1 MGDNSAAA
9 KLSGI
14 RQIVNLKGL
23 AQKWQQVYVG
33 PELQR
38 FIIPTSYLSHSLFK
52 LLLEKTEEEF
62 EFDHS
67 GALTIPCEIETFKFL
82 LKCIEN
88 NPKVDQPV
96 ESSLRNI
103 LVLLEPV
110 GYCWQPQDLLPKP
123 ESRNFYNEIIE
134 LQEQNKGIPDD
145 QMVVLVG
152 DMITKMAQPTY
163 HTLLNTLDGVSDLS
177 GVSLSPW
184 AMWTRA
190 WSAEENRHGDVLNKY
205 LYLTGRLDMKSI
217 EYTIQYLIG
226 SGMDAQFENNPYLA
240 YIYFSFQERVSTI
253 SYGKNAML
261 AEKYGDTQLSKIC
274 SSIAEDERIHETA
287 YAKIVEKLFEVDPST
302 TILALA
308 NMIKK
313 KFKMPGHLMYD
324 GKHVNIFENYSS
336 VADRL
341 EIYSVGDYG
350 DILEY
355 FIGRWEV
362 SKLIGLSGDGHIA
375 QDFVC
380 NLPIELKRFEV
391 IREDQ
396 RGSSTIPF
404 SWIFGK
410 HIQV

>member
-1 MGDNSAAA
+1 MAPEKIEIFKSLESWA
-9 KLSGI
+9 K
-14 RQIVNLKGL
+14 
-23 AQKWQQVYVG
+23 
-33 PELQR
+33 
-38 FIIPTSYLSHSLFK
+38 
-52 LLLEKTEEEF
+52 
-62 EFDHS
+62 
-67 GALTIPCEIETFKFL
+67 
-82 LKCIEN
+82 
-88 NPKVDQPV
+88 
-96 ESSLRNI
+96 RNI

-163 HTLLNTLDGVSDLS
+163 HTLLNTLDGVADLS

-190 WSAEENRHGDVLNKY
+190 WSAEENRHGD
-205 LYLTGRLDMKSI
+205 G
-217 EYTIQYLIG
+217 
-226 SGMDAQFENNPYLA
+226 AQFENNPYLA

-253 SYGKNAML
+253 SYGKNATM
-261 AEKYGDTQLSKIC
+261 AERYGDMQLSKIC

-308 NMIKK
+308 DMIKK
-313 KFKMPGHLMYD
+313 RFKMPGHLMYD
-324 GKHVNIFENYSS
+324 GKDVNIFENYSS
-336 VADRL
+336 VVDRL
-341 EIYSVGDYG
+341 GIYTVRDYG
-350 DILEY
+350 DTLEY

-362 SKLIGLSGDGHIA
+362 DKLTDLSGDGRIA
-375 QDFVC
+375 QDFLC

-391 IREDQ
+391 IREAQ
-396 RGSSTIPF
+396 RRSTTIPF